1 MTNTTQFDEHIAY
14 LTSPKRSKM
23 QQQQPIDDSW
33 QLDTDGNEIDDFHDD
48 DCYTKSNDMPTTT
61 LSKQRKKIV
70 VGVLVVSIVAIILGA
85 ICIGMFMK
93 DSNHDEKQQSNNIDS
108 LEMEGASDG
117 IGIVPTPSPMIDTD
131 DASSLSSFFFANNDT
146 STVTSDSPTLNP
158 SQLSISES
166 PTDVPSQH
174 PITDTPSLQPVTSN
188 PTEKPTTKS
197 PSSPPT
203 PSKVYDAVVV
213 GSGWSGLRAAQV
225 LADSR
230 LSVLIL
236 EANDYIGG
244 RAKTINTMPNNIPT
258 DIGCEW
264 LYTEYSSMVSDLD
277 DVGLITNSL
286 ENDENMAPLLGNDLY
301 YTQTV
306 LEDGTKIAVLLEDG
320 QKIQSN
326 LWSEFLSFKKDL
338 LKALGDVSYADAVTT
353 FLEENDMSYT
363 NDEEQMFNLLL
374 EISEAEYAGDSDM
387 MSMNEMYYGEGGCAA
402 EALYMAVPNVGFG
415 NTAASFA
422 ETIDAD
428 IKLNS
433 KVTSIN
439 YEDDDQV
446 MITYEED
453 GIVKTVGA
461 QTVLVTVSLGVLKAK
476 TISFTPQLPYSK
488 QDAID
493 NMGFGLLNKA
503 TLYWDKEEAAVWP
516 QDTSW
521 FELITP
527 EDESS
532 GLWTTFY
539 NAKAKGVPCLI
550 GWIGGDEAVEM
561 EEQSDEEILEQV
573 MINLRSMWP
582 TITQPDNVFI
592 SRWGQEE
599 NVLGSYSFNKVGRTY
614 SEDAS
619 NLREPI
625 GNKAW
630 FAGEATNTDEWHATS
645 VGAWDSGEQVGQD
658 MVSVLKRRRFI

>member
-1 MTNTTQFDEHIAY
+1 
-14 LTSPKRSKM
+14 M
-23 QQQQPIDDSW
+23 QQQQPIDDTW
-33 QLDTDGNEIDDFHDD
+33 QLDTDGNEVDDFHDD
-48 DCYTKSNDMPTTT
+48 DCNTKSNDMPTTN

>member
-1 MTNTTQFDEHIAY
+1 
-14 LTSPKRSKM
+14 M
-23 QQQQPIDDSW
+23 QQQQPIDDTW
-33 QLDTDGNEIDDFHDD
+33 QIDANGIEVDDFHDD
-48 DCYTKSNDMPTTT
+48 CNTKSNVMPTTT

-85 ICIGMFMK
+85 VCIGMFMK
-93 DSNHDEKQQSNNIDS
+93 EPNNDEKQQSNNIDL
-108 LEMEGASDG
+108 LEIEG
-117 IGIVPTPSPMIDTD
+117 GIVPTPSPMIDID

-174 PITDTPSLQPVTSN
+174 PITDTPSQKPVTSI

-203 PSKVYDAVVV
+203 PSKVYDAVVI

-225 LADSR
+225 LADSG

-264 LYTEYSSMVSDLD
+264 LYIEYSSMVSDLD

-338 LKALGDVSYADAVTT
+338 LKALGDVSYADAVKT
-353 FLEENDMSYT
+353 FLEENMSYT

-433 KVTSIN
+433 KVTNIN

-453 GIVKTVGA
+453 GIVKTVEA
-461 QTVLVTVSLGVLKAK
+461 QTALVTVSLGVLKAN
-476 TISFTPQLPYSK
+476 TINFVPQLPYSK

-493 NMGFGLLNKA
+493 NMGK
-503 TLYWDKEEAAVWP
+503 
-516 QDTSW
+516 
-521 FELITP
+521 
-527 EDESS
+527 SS
-532 GLWTTFY
+532 
-539 NAKAKGVPCLI
+539 
-550 GWIGGDEAVEM
+550 
-561 EEQSDEEILEQV
+561 
-573 MINLRSMWP
+573 
-582 TITQPDNVFI
+582 
-592 SRWGQEE
+592 
-599 NVLGSYSFNKVGRTY
+599 SFDR
-614 SEDAS
+614 
-619 NLREPI
+619 
-625 GNKAW
+625 
-630 FAGEATNTDEWHATS
+630 
-645 VGAWDSGEQVGQD
+645 Q
-658 MVSVLKRRRFI
+658 